1 MLFPTLYLTIKK
13 KKEFQCFSFSLLP
26 VKFQALKVSLDFSLW
41 FFSDKSYFFFCKQV
55 ACETVQGFFCFSEE
69 EKISLHLIP
78 LDQGFLNLWVLS
90 QDYTVKVPAKHFLL
104 CESSKKKFTA
114 SAYGPAAESPGNLS

>member
-13 KKEFQCFSFSLLP
+13 KKGVSVLLIFTASCEISSSESFFGFLP
-26 VKFQALKVSLDFSLW
+26 VIFLRQELL
-41 FFSDKSYFFFCKQV
+41 FFLQTSSMRDS
-55 ACETVQGFFCFSEE
+55 TGIFCFSEK

-114 SAYGPAAESPGNLS
+114 SANGPPAESPGNLS